1 MAIPRLRLLDGCRSE
16 PTASNGV
23 VRSDPTSASGLC
35 RSRSVQPLGEFV
47 EARLLCLRPAQGVPH
62 LGVVLR
68 WAPAPG
74 GELFAVRA
82 SVDSDAETLW
92 SLADHAPADRTLDA
106 RSHRVAVGRGRVN
119 SLRRHFQILGLK
131 SVFGLIE
138 RPAAVAP
145 RWVATARSRLRRSR
159 NPRPRARLRLP
170 AGSHRSHIRKGS
182 LRVGVYARRL
192 WRRSYGILAARVVPG
207 DGGSSQ
213 TYRTPEK
220 RVGLNGRGRSHD
232 CAPTEKLRI
241 PPAYRME

>member
-23 VRSDPTSASGLC
+23 VRSDPTSVSGLC

-145 RWVATARSRLRRSR
+145 GGWPPLARGCAVRAIRGLPLACGCLQAVTARTSGKAHSESVSTHGACGAVRTGSSRLAWF
-159 NPRPRARLRLP
+159 PEM
-170 AGSHRSHIRKGS
+170 
-182 LRVGVYARRL
+182 
-192 WRRSYGILAARVVPG
+192 AAPVKPTG
-207 DGGSSQ
+207 H
-213 TYRTPEK
+213 PK
-220 RVGLNGRGRSHD
+220 NGWD
-232 CAPTEKLRI
+232 
-241 PPAYRME
+241 